1 MKTAIIAAEDTF
13 HFTNCAPQHVNL
25 NRGEWSGLE
34 DYILRNAINHQ
45 MKITVFTG
53 PVFRQDDKTY
63 RGYRIPADYWK
74 IVVFNKNDSTVSATG
89 YIRTQR
95 NLIDNQ
101 LTGFSYG
108 DYKTYQV
115 PISNISE
122 ITGINFNYLTEPTL
136 LTGKQTWDQKIHQI
150 TKLDQIKL

>member
-1 MKTAIIAAEDTF
+1 
-13 HFTNCAPQHVNL
+13 
-25 NRGEWSGLE
+25 
-34 DYILRNAINHQ
+34 

-74 IVVFNKNDSTVSATG
+74 IVVFNKNNSTVSATG

-115 PISNISE
+115 PISKISD
-122 ITGINFNYLTEPTL
+122 ITGINFNILTGSTL

-150 TKLDQIKL
+150 TKLDQITL